1 MALRED
7 AVTPGDAV
15 LARELLGEMVDAYSL
30 REDAN
35 TLRANAAAFAS
46 LCFPHAKIIHVSTTW
61 PLPDNLHMVP
71 LKEALAVFDRL
82 LADQSLSSLSN
93 YTKADGATALT
104 GNGSTVLA
112 NLCRVADYSSSAKL
126 QSIAMEDL
134 SPAQPE
140 GPVQRSENGT
150 FISAAAK
157 DLVLSQRFLNV
168 LLNRDYR
175 VHIIQCSNLVDF
187 QAAIAS
193 QGGQCVPVPKCVPVP
208 DCDNVFIRE
217 KFALLSARAPRG
229 PSNRR
234 VVRCSLRA
242 RGPALP

>member
-1 MALRED
+1 MPSLLEMPCLR
-7 AVTPGDAV
+7 G
-15 LARELLGEMVDAYSL
+15 ELLVEMVDAYSL

-35 TLRANAAAFAS
+35 TLRVNAAAFAS
-46 LCFPHAKIIHVSTTW
+46 LCFDHAKIIHVSTTW

-104 GNGSTVLA
+104 GDGSTVLV

-168 LLNRDYR
+168 LLD
-175 VHIIQCSNLVDF
+175 L
-187 QAAIAS
+187 A
-193 QGGQCVPVPKCVPVP
+193 
-208 DCDNVFIRE
+208 
-217 KFALLSARAPRG
+217 
-229 PSNRR
+229 
-234 VVRCSLRA
+234 
-242 RGPALP
+242 